1 MTKFG
6 KLLVAALI
14 IGIGVFGYFQFFA
27 SERATEVEEE
37 APPSLQIGM
46 GTLKGSILDVFYRFD
61 GDHAAKY
68 QEIVG
73 QFQAVA
79 GATPTAIAA
88 NANYNHLDESLFQA
102 MGLNAADGLP
112 LSKLLNCIDVSAE
125 KILFFQY
132 RDGHWYGYKGP
143 FGEQATQIQD
153 PAAYKIY
160 PGEGFVL
167 YSGAASSSHCVKSAS
182 EVAGLRRNALQP
194 GWNLVAINEATGGHN
209 LARFIRNYP
218 HVAKVWYLADPNAAV
233 PFAKAETVDRDVNNY
248 LVWVKIDQNLAIGE
262 GTPEELAQQKQ
273 DLKPVLIEAYCDG
286 LKKGLDD
293 DSEEFW
299 SNAMPI
305 FQRFGYSVSS
315 LEELGDLVDSIE
327 GINDKRWEAQLEHEL
342 DRCLVDAGLGD
353 EHQVEQFTADQQR
366 LIDAT
371 VEGLCSGIRQ
381 GFDDNSPEWMASLI
395 QVFQR
400 FGFDVDSEEDFEV
413 LEDQWSQDPKWD
425 LMHDKIGEGADLCE
439 DEAEAAA
446 EADHEL
452 NAQKLRDA
460 YVEGIC
466 QANVAGHMN
475 DNGELQETALPIL
488 KAVFQAVGFDV
499 SNIAEMS
506 DFDDIF
512 EEYIESEGDLYTDE
526 VIASLIEC
534 APQMAGLFSDDNDN
548 DGGAMGQSVT
558 LEQLK
563 LSYVDAACKAI
574 GDGGLQSSDINLDG
588 HSAFSRIFID
598 ALKTAFPVLTDNAIT
613 KAIIDAGGE
622 DAIRSPS
629 VISDIEACSGDGGE
643 EEAHNGGN
651 FSVILVDNGDPK
663 VPTIKAIRDL
673 NPGMSLKDAKDLS
686 DLANGDGKATLKTG
700 LSEQEATQWKNV
712 LEEAGATVE
721 IVEGNAGGGD
731 RNMQLDTA
739 VFTEVF
745 IESACN
751 AAEDGMS
758 PQDIS
763 FANPKFVERVSDKL
777 QSISV
782 IIPAN
787 FDFMKYFR
795 QNAEVIFT
803 EDTRIALDK
812 CGALNLP

>member
-6 KLLVAALI
+6 KLLIAALI
-14 IGIGVFGYFQFFA
+14 IGIGVFAYSQFFNEEKA
-27 SERATEVEEE
+27 EQVEEE

-61 GDHAAKY
+61 GDHVAKY
-68 QEIVG
+68 QEIVR

-79 GATPTAIAA
+79 GATPTAITA

-112 LSKLLNCIDVSAE
+112 LSKLLNCIDASAE

-153 PAAYKIY
+153 PTTYKIY

-182 EVAGLRRNALQP
+182 EVAGLRRNVLQP

-218 HVAKVWYLADPNAAV
+218 HVAKVWYLADPNGAV

-248 LVWVKIDQNLAIGE
+248 LVWVKIDQNLAVGE

-286 LKKGLDD
+286 LKKGLDE

-299 SNAMPI
+299 SNALPI
-305 FQRFGYSVSS
+305 FQRLGYSVNS
-315 LEELGDLVDSIE
+315 LDELGDLVDSIE
-327 GINDKRWEAQLEHEL
+327 GIHDKRWEAQLKHEL
-342 DRCLVDAGLGD
+342 DQCLVDAGLGE

-371 VEGLCSGIRQ
+371 VEGFCSGFRQ
-381 GFDDNSPEWMASLI
+381 GFDDGSPEMMASFI

-425 LMHDKIGEGADLCE
+425 LMHDKIDEGVDICE
-439 DEAEAAA
+439 EEAEAAA
-446 EADHEL
+446 EANHDL
-452 NAQKLRDA
+452 NAQKVRDA

-466 QANVAGHMN
+466 QAEEAGHM
-475 DNGELQETALPIL
+475 DEDGELQETSLPIL
-488 KAVFQAVGFDV
+488 KAVFQAAGFEVSGFDA
-499 SNIAEMS
+499 IS
-506 DFDDIF
+506 DFNDIF
-512 EEYIESEGDLYTDE
+512 EEYFQSEGDFFTDE

-534 APQMAGLFSDDNDN
+534 APQMAGIFSDDQGN
-548 DGGAMGQSVT
+548 GGQAMGQSIT

-574 GDGGLQSSDINLDG
+574 GDGALQSNDINLDG

-598 ALKTAFPVLTDNAIT
+598 ALETDFPGLNENSIT

-629 VISDIEACSGDGGE
+629 VISDIEACSGDGEGAQVE
-643 EEAHNGGN
+643 NGGS
-651 FSVILVDNGDPK
+651 FSVILVDNGASK
-663 VPTIKAIRDL
+663 IAVIKELRDL
-673 NPGMSLKDAKDLS
+673 LGLGLREAKELA
-686 DLANGDGKATLKTG
+686 DLADGEGEALIKDG
-700 LSEQEATQWKNV
+700 LSQQEANALRNK
-712 LEEAGATVE
+712 LEGAGATVRV
-721 IVEGNAGGGD
+721 VEGDAGEGGS
-731 RNMQLDTA
+731 NVQLDTA
-739 VFTEVF
+739 IFTEVF
-745 IESACN
+745 ISSACD
-751 AAEDGMS
+751 AASDGMS

-763 FANPKFVERVSDKL
+763 FANPKFVERITSKFKFL
-777 QSISV
+777 RV
-782 IIPAN
+782 IIPAD

-795 QNAEVIFT
+795 QNAEIIFT
-803 EDTRIALDK
+803 EDTQIALDK
-812 CGALNLP
+812 CGALNLH